1 MRRLVLL
8 FAFSMVCLT
17 ALAEQ
22 PLQLAFIPKGA
33 THVFWREVA
42 RGAVDEAAS
51 LGMRLVWRG
60 PANEDG
66 VDAQSRIM
74 QIYTEAG
81 FDGIILAP
89 NSTTELTQQIDATL
103 AKGIKVVIVDSP
115 LENHASLPYVGT
127 NNVAAGALAARQ
139 LAKDFPRARRI
150 LLFRYA
156 AQQGSTTERE
166 TSFLHTI
173 QKILPKAEVVD
184 NYFSGITRVEA
195 QARLESLLAK
205 DNQFDAIFTP
215 NESGTE
221 GVNAALRKLNL
232 TGKVHHYGFDYTA
245 QIDAALKD
253 RSLSGVVIQD
263 PYQMGRKSTALMRDI
278 LQNRN
283 VPKSIETP
291 AVMVTPENMNLDNIR
306 AITDPFVKMARR

>member
-1 MRRLVLL
+1 MRRLLLL

-22 PLQLAFIPKGA
+22 SLQLAFIPKGA

-51 LGMRLVWRG
+51 LGIRLVWRG

-74 QIYTEAG
+74 QIYTESG

-103 AKGIKVVIVDSP
+103 AKGVKIVIVDSP
-115 LENHASLPYVGT
+115 LENYGSLPYVGT
-127 NNVAAGALAARQ
+127 NNLTAGALAARQ
-139 LAKDFPRARRI
+139 LAKDFPKARRI
-150 LLFRYA
+150 LLYRYA
-156 AQQGSTTERE
+156 KKQGSTTARE
-166 TSFLHTI
+166 IGFLHTL
-173 QKILPKAEVVD
+173 QKLLPKAEVVD
-184 NYFSGITRVEA
+184 TYFSGLTRVEA
-195 QARLESLLAK
+195 QTRLESLFAK
-205 DNQFDAIFTP
+205 DNKFDAVFTP

-221 GVNAALRKLNL
+221 GANAALRTLNL

-245 QIDAALKD
+245 HIDAALRD
-253 RSLSGVVIQD
+253 GSLNGVVIQD
-263 PYQMGRKSTALMRDI
+263 PYQMGRKSTALMRDV
-278 LQNRN
+278 LQNLI
-283 VPKSIETP
+283 VPKVTETP
-291 AVMVTPENMNLDNIR
+291 AVMVTPENMNVENIR